1 MKKKEVQ
8 EKIYSYFKKV
18 NPKLKKLNQEDDY
31 FATGYIDSLDAIE
44 MISFIEENFNIE
56 LSSEDME
63 NPNFKIVKG
72 LIELIYLK
80 VKKK

>member
-1 MKKKEVQ
+1 M
-8 EKIYSYFKKV
+8 
-18 NPKLKKLNQEDDY
+18 KKLNQEDDY
-31 FATGYIDSLDAIE
+31 FATGYIDSLGAIE

-72 LIELIYLK
+72 LIELIYVK
-80 VKKK
+80 VKQKWVIVVKI